1 MCFQFPSFRSLHFFS
16 LHSLIRRHATLS
28 FLCPVL
34 RSDSNTYAPALND
47 ATGLSQSRCTKL
59 PALQDF
65 FPPLA
70 LTPLA
75 MSVPA
80 APAIQTAE
88 TLKLSE
94 VAFDNEHTAF
104 GKVPKGRV
112 RLKSLCGGVSRFAV
126 QANISQPF
134 LAAAKPRARTW
145 RCGGEQCRR
154 PRDFRLVRGLALEQ
168 TVLSTHD

>member
-1 MCFQFPSFRSLHFFS
+1 
-16 LHSLIRRHATLS
+16 
-28 FLCPVL
+28 
-34 RSDSNTYAPALND
+34 
-47 ATGLSQSRCTKL
+47 
-59 PALQDF
+59 
-65 FPPLA
+65 
-70 LTPLA
+70 